1 MHYAHVPPPT
11 QNNTTHCRFLHIRL
25 LTHRQ
30 SFLIWSRL
38 QIQDRF
44 LQDVALSSSRCCV
57 SVACQTLQEVRENF
71 DRQRLGSLWYILHCK
86 TQFSLQCCY
95 HEKPDIGPVYAD
107 IFTSVGILLNLSEAR
122 GSYAAVIDP
131 SVDVKSLQSWAMVFL
146 ERWSSS
152 NALAARYLG
161 LLQRSEAQ
169 LKRRNN
175 KAGFV
180 DNPNNSSITEA
191 TLEEPLNSP
200 RASYNPSDTFQWM
213 PDEDALY
220 IDARE
225 FDTDFWN
232 LDY

>member
-1 MHYAHVPPPT
+1 M
-11 QNNTTHCRFLHIRL
+11 
-25 LTHRQ
+25 
-30 SFLIWSRL
+30 
-38 QIQDRF
+38 
-44 LQDVALSSSRCCV
+44 
-57 SVACQTLQEVRENF
+57 
-71 DRQRLGSLWYILHCK
+71 
-86 TQFSLQCCY
+86 
-95 HEKPDIGPVYAD
+95 YAD
-107 IFTSVGILLNLSEAR
+107 IFTSVGILLNLNEAR

-152 NALAARYLG
+152 NALSARYLG

-180 DNPNNSSITEA
+180 DNPNNSSIAEA
-191 TLEEPLNSP
+191 TPEEPLNSP
-200 RASYNPSDTFQWM
+200 RAFYNPGDTFQWM